1 MNNLALVRKKTGITQ
16 LQLAKAIGWGPS
28 RIANYESNIRTP
40 SLANC
45 RLILKGLEKLGFKHT
60 LDEVFPPKEV

>member
-1 MNNLALVRKKTGITQ
+1 MNNLALVRKKSGITQ
-16 LQLAKAIGWGPS
+16 AKLAKTIGWGSS

-45 RLILKGLEKLGFKHT
+45 RLILKGLEKLGYKHT
-60 LDEVFPPKEV
+60 LDEVFPPKDV